1 MQIAKESEGGAYDMR
16 REELRMMLSGRIYK
30 RDIIEILQWRDKN
43 AEIADALAGCIFD
56 ADERVSANAMWVCTW
71 GEIGSLEPVRDKLV
85 RLAITT
91 GNSSIR
97 RLSLTLLE
105 RMAWGRDD
113 VRGDLLDFCLERM
126 MLSTEPS
133 GVRALCIKIA
143 YLQSRNY
150 PELLEELEMTLDML
164 KDMRMSP
171 AVESAR
177 KNILKRMG

>member
-16 REELRMMLSGRIYK
+16 REVLRMMLSGRIYK

-43 AEIADALAGCIFD
+43 AEIADVLAGCIFD

-105 RMAWGRDD
+105 HMAWGRDD

-126 MLSTEPS
+126 MSSTEQS

>member
-1 MQIAKESEGGAYDMR
+1 MR

-105 RMAWGRDD
+105 HMAWGRDD
-113 VRGDLLDFCLERM
+113 VRGELLD
-126 MLSTEPS
+126 T
-133 GVRALCIKIA
+133 
-143 YLQSRNY
+143 
-150 PELLEELEMTLDML
+150 
-164 KDMRMSP
+164 
-171 AVESAR
+171 
-177 KNILKRMG
+177 